1 MCVYSTPAVSYQVN
15 GSRGCPSIFAAAA
28 ISEVVIKRR
37 QKPQLRWS
45 THRKVHQLREWG
57 IKSQSNGQ
65 HTLLGKTSILTSS
78 NINSNTLKNKR
89 GTIILNWHFGFKIKS
104 HPLTWRSIF
113 VELCLAT
120 KVSCVPEECVSLL
133 SQSLD
138 INFGIQCNCSV
149 VWLTPNSKSSWLH
162 SLERLL
168 YVVGTMC
175 R

>member
-1 MCVYSTPAVSYQVN
+1 MGVGDALLYLLLLPSLRLSLKGGKSLNYAEVHIVKSTSW
-15 GSRGCPSIFAAAA
+15 GS
-28 ISEVVIKRR
+28 EE
-37 QKPQLRWS
+37 LN
-45 THRKVHQLREWG
+45 HRAMG
-57 IKSQSNGQ
+57 N
-65 HTLLGKTSILTSS
+65 TPLLGKTSILTSS
-78 NINSNTLKNKR
+78 NINSNTLKNKW

-149 VWLTPNSKSSWLH
+149 VWLPPNSKSFWLH